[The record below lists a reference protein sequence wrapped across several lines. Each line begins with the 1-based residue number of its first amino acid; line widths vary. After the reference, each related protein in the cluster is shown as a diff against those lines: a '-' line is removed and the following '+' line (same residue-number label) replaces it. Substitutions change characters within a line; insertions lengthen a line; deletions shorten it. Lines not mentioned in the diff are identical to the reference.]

1 MILLLIIFIFIVVVL
16 YQINLTLIKKE
27 HFDTE
32 EYKKLMLNN
41 DKKNLY
47 KIKLDK
53 KIELLRED
61 CYERC
66 DKEQCILLDNKTKT
80 LEKCVKCNLQD
91 KKCFN
96 KSIIGG
102 NCDDCNVDN
111 IDDKLDCFAI
121 ENYGCPSPDNVNN
134 LNINRGIEPYFI
146 EVPDNNVNSPFNK
159 KCVFCW
165 NLMDN
170 I

>member
-1 MILLLIIFIFIVVVL
+1 MILYLIIFFIL
-16 YQINLTLIKKE
+16 YIILYGLNSLYLNKE
-27 HFDTE
+27 NFDTE

-41 DKKNLY
+41 NKKNLY

-53 KIELLRED
+53 NIKMLRDD
-61 CYERC
+61 CYEKC
-66 DKEQCILLDNKTKT
+66 NKQDCLLLDDKTKW
-80 LEKCVKCNLQD
+80 LNKCVKCNLQD

-102 NCDDCNVDN
+102 NCDDCNIEN
-111 IDDKLDCFAI
+111 IEDKLDCFSN
-121 ENYGCPSPDNVNN
+121 ENYGCPAPDNIND
-134 LNINRGIEPYFI
+134 LNINRGIMPYFI